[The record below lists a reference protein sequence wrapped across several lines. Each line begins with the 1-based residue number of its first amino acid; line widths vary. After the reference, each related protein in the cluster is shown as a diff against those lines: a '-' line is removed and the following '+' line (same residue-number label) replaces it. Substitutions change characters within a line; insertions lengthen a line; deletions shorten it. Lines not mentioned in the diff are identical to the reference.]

1 MLRLTIL
8 LLSFAVA
15 ACGAPTSLPQSE
27 SEKPMRIVSLDYCA
41 DNYVLKLAD
50 REQILA
56 VSPGAVKDFTYM
68 RDAAIGVPTVRPV
81 AEDVLILKPDLVV
94 RSYGGGPKAA
104 AFFERAG
111 VPVLQVGWASNIDG
125 EDMGSIPFLIQA
137 MAEGLGHPARGQAL
151 VQDFQEGLARVR
163 IQTSEKSALYMTP
176 GGVTTGH
183 GSLMHQALLAA
194 GLKNIQETSGWRSL
208 PLERLAY
215 EQPDVVAASFFST
228 ARDQVNVWSS
238 ARHPVAQAQLSG
250 PDVVHLD
257 GAWTAC
263 GGWFILDA
271 IEALAEGGAG

>member
-1 MLRLTIL
+1 
-8 LLSFAVA
+8 
-15 ACGAPTSLPQSE
+15 
-27 SEKPMRIVSLDYCA
+27 MRIVSLDYCA

-68 RDAAIGVPTVRPV
+68 REAAIGLPTVRPV

-94 RSYGGGPKAA
+94 RSYGGGPKAGE
-104 AFFERAG
+104 FFERAG
-111 VPVLQVGWASNIDG
+111 VPVLQVGWAANLDG
-125 EDMGSIPFLIQA
+125 ETVGSIPFLIQE
-137 MAEGLGHPARGQAL
+137 MADGLGQPARGQAL
-151 VQDFQEGLARVR
+151 VEEFRNGLDAIRARE
-163 IQTSEKSALYMTP
+163 TEKSALYMTP

-194 GLKNIQETSGWRSL
+194 GLKNFQETSGWRSL

-215 EQPDVVAASFFST
+215 EQPDVVAASFFSS
-228 ARDQVNVWSS
+228 ARDQVNTWST
-238 ARHPVAQAQLSG
+238 ARHPVAQAQLAG
-250 PDVVHLD
+250 PDVVHME

-271 IEALAEGGAG
+271 IEALAEEGGK